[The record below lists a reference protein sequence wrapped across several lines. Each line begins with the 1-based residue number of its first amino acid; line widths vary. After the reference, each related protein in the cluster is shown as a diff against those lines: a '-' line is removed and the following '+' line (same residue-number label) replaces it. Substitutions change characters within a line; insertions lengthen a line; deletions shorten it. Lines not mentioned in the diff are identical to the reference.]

1 MEVGNLARE
10 NPGADGVLV
19 QAEEAEET
27 QEKTVG
33 LASKR
38 MISSTWKSITQ
49 VLFSSQK
56 VMFMQAFASTTHCLV
71 FMPSVYM
78 SKYCDILLLSV

>member
-10 NPGADGVLV
+10 NPGAGGVLV

-56 VMFMQAFASTTHCLV
+56 VMFMQTFAFTAHCLV